1 MPSRL
6 HNQQVL
12 ALLIDAENARCS
24 LTPQLL
30 RRAACYGDLAVKRA
44 YADWTRPDMRGR
56 QALLHRYAIEPVHYF
71 RYATGKNSADMSLAV
86 DAMALANTGQFDG
99 VGIASSDSD
108 FTPLAIQ
115 LRMQGLRVY
124 GFGEQHTPMS
134 FVQAC
139 TRFIY
144 VETLVGHEKGPF
156 QPPEVRRR
164 RTAPGPA
171 CSR

>member
-1 MPSRL
+1 
-6 HNQQVL
+6 
-12 ALLIDAENARCS
+12 
-24 LTPQLL
+24 
-30 RRAACYGDLAVKRA
+30 
-44 YADWTRPDMRGR
+44 
-56 QALLHRYAIEPVHYF
+56 
-71 RYATGKNSADMSLAV
+71 MSLAV

-144 VETLVGHEKGPF
+144 VETLVEHEM
-156 QPPEVRRR
+156 RRGR
-164 RTAPGPA
+164 RAARTW
-171 CSR
+171 